1 MIGTTTE
8 LITGLAFGLVFGI
21 GPAIVVGLLGAAF
34 HHRGSTLPWPGTVAI
49 ALSLT
54 GLNAAAAGVLETGT
68 RSPARLAIG
77 AAAVCLLAVYAVSQG
92 ERAAAE
98 LPIGIERPVLR
109 RRALAA
115 EAIDSI
121 DATGQVT
128 IQTTGE
134 IRDIDGYPS
143 LSPDLQATL
152 EADSWR
158 LPADLPLSALETRL
172 ETRLRTKYGLAAVSV
187 SIDGRGRATVAAA
200 PPSGGDSTA
209 VPDGWR
215 AVSVGALLPAGLA
228 PGDDVAVH
236 VSDDVV
242 RGTVLSTDRSDSA
255 RPSGRTEAEP
265 EVDLGTRFAGRTR
278 PTAETAGGDGRVTVA
293 VPSGRADALLA
304 ADRARIVVPAG
315 GTDADREAI
324 SRLER
329 ADYSIRRAP
338 VGAIEAALE
347 SGAGVNDDDLHI
359 LAATRRNEIETDTDG
374 TAATSAETIADRE
387 TWTVDP
393 DGEDLEDGDDAFVVG
408 KRTTVK
414 RALDATRD
422 SELDSNTIA
431 ETEVRS

>member
-21 GPAIVVGLLGAAF
+21 GPAIIVGLLGAAF

-54 GLNAAAAGVLETGT
+54 GLNAAVAGVLETSA
-68 RSPARLAIG
+68 RSSARLAIG

-92 ERAAAE
+92 ERAATE

-109 RRALAA
+109 RRALSA

-128 IQTTGE
+128 IRTTGAV
-134 IRDIDGYPS
+134 RSLDGYPS
-143 LSPDLQATL
+143 LSPDLRATL

-158 LPADLPLSALETRL
+158 LPADLPLSAIETRL
-172 ETRLRTKYGLAAVSV
+172 ETRLRTEYALAAVSV

-215 AVSVGALLPAGLA
+215 AVSIDALLPTGLA

-236 VSDDVV
+236 VPDEAV
-242 RGTVLSTDRSDSA
+242 RGTVLSSDR
-255 RPSGRTEAEP
+255 RGPTGPGGRTETEP
-265 EVDLGTRFAGRTR
+265 GVERGTRLDARGR

-293 VPSGRADALLA
+293 VPSAGADALLA
-304 ADRARIVVPAG
+304 AERARIVVPAG

-329 ADYSIRRAP
+329 ADYSIRRASF
-338 VGAIEAALE
+338 GAIETALE
-347 SGAGVNDDDLHI
+347 SVDDVTDDELHI
-359 LAATRRNEIETDTDG
+359 LAATRRTEIEIDTEE

-387 TWTVDP
+387 TWAVDP
-393 DGEDLEDGDDAFVVG
+393 EEEDLEDGDDVFVAG
-408 KRTTVK
+408 ERTTVK
-414 RALDATRD
+414 RALDAARD
-422 SELDSNTIA
+422 SKSGPNTTV
-431 ETEVRS
+431 ETEVRP